1 MKKIFIICAL
11 LLALPVN
18 AQKFGNG
25 VIVAD
30 VEIKDRPLTFFG
42 TDYRCEKALPKL
54 YKKII
59 QKEVIT
65 GGLIRYAEIWDEEND
80 RVFDVGCWL
89 VRGDVV
95 VFYPVKSEP
104 IRISLEDTR
113 DATIA
118 D

>member
-18 AQKFGNG
+18 AQKFGSG
-25 VIVAD
+25 VIVAG

-54 YKKII
+54 YKQII

-65 GGLIRYAEIWDEEND
+65 GDLIRYAEVWDDEKIG
-80 RVFDVGCWL
+80 FDVGCWL

-95 VFYPVKSEP
+95 IFYPVKSEP
-104 IRISLEDTR
+104 IRIPLEDTG